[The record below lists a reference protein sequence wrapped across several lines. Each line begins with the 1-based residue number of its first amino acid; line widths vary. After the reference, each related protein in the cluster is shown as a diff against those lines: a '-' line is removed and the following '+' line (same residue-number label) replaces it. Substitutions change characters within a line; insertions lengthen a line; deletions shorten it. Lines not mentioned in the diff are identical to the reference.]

1 MVLQLVWIN
10 VTNVCGGRKLHCS
23 RVSGYDA
30 RPGNFEDR
38 GCWVLRSHWP
48 YTMRSGVVQLV
59 TRSSHATWEA
69 TLASSWHSNFS
80 VRRQRRHFM
89 SEMVRARNC
98 LWELNWCKTGRARGL
113 RVSSFIRL
121 CLSVFCGIILPISQV
136 FLSCQLVGI
145 ENFSSQSKPT
155 TE

>member
-1 MVLQLVWIN
+1 MLQMFVEGANYIAAECQVMMRGQGILKIEAAECWGHTDHIPWDQEWRSWQPQVIA
-10 VTNVCGGRKLHCS
+10 CHMR
-23 RVSGYDA
+23 
-30 RPGNFEDR
+30 GNTGIILAFR
-38 GCWVLRSHWP
+38 LLS
-48 YTMRSGVVQLV
+48 VQ
-59 TRSSHATWEA
+59 TAEA
-69 TLASSWHSNFS
+69 
-80 VRRQRRHFM
+80 FM